1 VEIGAIDGNVVTA
14 VSSVSEAATVERVI
28 YYNLQGQSSAKPHEG
43 VNIVKTVYTDGS
55 TRVDKVV
62 K

>member
-1 VEIGAIDGNVVTA
+1 VKHIT
-14 VSSVSEAATVERVI
+14 
-28 YYNLQGQSSAKPHEG
+28 YCNLQGQTSTEPFEG

-55 TRVDKVV
+55 THVAKII